1 MTRTPSHLFFFCRL
15 GFTSIIFDHTAESIP
30 VSGANTMI
38 LELSPRPTSLHPPS
52 PSSHKHVT
60 QACGKIGGVRFKF
73 QMPRKNVQLGISGGE
88 AGLAIPF
95 GVAQQRK
102 KKEWHYHCRAG
113 SSSVGDDESAHLCLF
128 PLQ

>member
-1 MTRTPSHLFFFCRL
+1 
-15 GFTSIIFDHTAESIP
+15 
-30 VSGANTMI
+30 MI
-38 LELSPRPTSLHPPS
+38 LELNPRPTSLHPPS
-52 PSSHKHVT
+52 PSSHHKHVT

-73 QMPRKNVQLGISGGE
+73 QMPRRNVQLGLLSGGE
-88 AGLAIPF
+88 TGLAIPF

-102 KKEWHYHCRAG
+102 KKEWHSHCRAG